1 MAACCF
7 IGTHAQETLLNN
19 PDNHGYWG
27 VRASLDI
34 SCPGD
39 VKYSGIGTDTYDN
52 GVGFS
57 IGGIYNAPVVANF
70 YIEPGLNLYYNT
82 YSLSKLFKDELKA
95 SSASIRKFGMRIPV
109 MAGYHFDFTPDA
121 KVSVFTGPELEV
133 GFTGKLHLKSG
144 NVSESGTIYDD
155 GGMSRIDCLWRV
167 GAGVTFGNY
176 YGSVSGAFGLV
187 NMNKNDGYTFH
198 ENLVSI
204 TLGYNF

>member
-39 VKYSGIGTDTYDN
+39 MKIMGIGVDAFKN
-52 GVGFS
+52 GAGFS
-57 IGGIYNAPVVANF
+57 IGGIYNAPIVANF

-82 YSLSKLFKDELKA
+82 YSLSKLFKDEIKT

-121 KVSVFTGPELEV
+121 KVSVFTGPELEI
-133 GFTGKLHLKSG
+133 GFTAKGHTKIG
-144 NVSESGTIYDD
+144 NTSTSESLYTDD
-155 GGMSRIDCLWRV
+155 GMNRVDCLWRL

-176 YGSVSGAFGLV
+176 YGSVSGAFGLA
-187 NMNKNDGYTFH
+187 NMFDIDDVSLH